1 MEKTS
6 LPFACIIQIR
16 LSLISSV
23 LPFFVV
29 ISLINPLTE
38 FSAGKPVREIKVS
51 YVNAYYIAMA
61 EKNKSLSEDGASFQ
75 FLIIN

>member
-6 LPFACIIQIR
+6 LPFACILQIR

-29 ISLINPLTE
+29 IFLINPLTE
-38 FSAGKPVREIKVS
+38 FSAGKPVREIKVR

-61 EKNKSLSEDGASFQ
+61 EKISH
-75 FLIIN
+75 

>member
-6 LPFACIIQIR
+6 LPFACILQIR

-29 ISLINPLTE
+29 IFLINPLTE
-38 FSAGKPVREIKVS
+38 FSAGKPVREIKVR

>member
-6 LPFACIIQIR
+6 LPFACILQIR

-23 LPFFVV
+23 LPFLVV

-38 FSAGKPVREIKVS
+38 FSAGKLVREIKVR
-51 YVNAYYIAMA
+51 YVNAHYIAMA
-61 EKNKSLSEDGASFQ
+61 EKISH
-75 FLIIN
+75 